1 MIIVGVVSAF
11 VAVLTYVL
19 GLAGTIIGSVITSV
33 LYNML
38 TEALEKPVDG
48 VSIKDN
54 FEWEVVYVFPLV
66 VIALIQILFI
76 LAIFSEEG
84 ILPYTF
90 LNFYLSLQDVAAN
103 NLYRILG
110 IALLVISVYPLVLK
124 PEYVKRAHGIIIA
137 IVGIIFLARGFVDFQ
152 SSFTESYRVIFA
164 NFDLPIAIIAL
175 VLLLI
180 VIVRILYLA
189 IKETSSNNAGNNSQE
204 DENQNI
210 PRPRYKL
217 HVNRENSS
225 LKKKYMSHNHD
236 KFKPKNQVVFKSK
249 TDFASKKNSQADVD
263 GDNSQ
268 SGVNG
273 GKSQSNV
280 NGDSSQSGINESSDK
295 IHFESNDLLDDYKK

>member
-1 MIIVGVVSAF
+1 MNYTKLIIVGVVSAF

-48 VSIKDN
+48 VSIKGN

-110 IALLVISVYPLVLK
+110 IALLIISAYPLVLK
-124 PEYVKRAHGIIIA
+124 PEYVKRVHGIIIA
-137 IVGIIFLARGFVDFQ
+137 IVGFIFLARGFVDFQ
-152 SSFTESYRVIFA
+152 SAFTESYRVIFA

-175 VLLLI
+175 ILLLV

-189 IKETSSNNAGNNSQE
+189 IKENSSNNVESSSQKE
-204 DENQNI
+204 VDQNI

-217 HVNRENSS
+217 HVDPEKSS
-225 LKKKYMSHNHD
+225 LKRKYMSNIEKQRH
-236 KFKPKNQVVFKSK
+236 KEVTFKKKANFSFK
-249 TDFASKKNSQADVD
+249 D
-263 GDNSQ
+263 
-268 SGVNG
+268 
-273 GKSQSNV
+273 KSQSNIKE
-280 NGDSSQSGINESSDK
+280 NSSKASIKEETSQSGINESSDK